1 MFNLIKNEWI
11 KIFSRPGTYVMIGL
25 LVVLVI
31 GVGSVMKFTENP
43 DTSNVSE
50 GDWKQQTQMQIESD
64 KQYLSENPGGM
75 NEQYIEQQIAINE
88 YRLEND
94 IKPESGQSTWSFVN
108 FNANFVEFVGLFTI
122 IIAAGIVASEFTW
135 GTIKLLLIRPIS
147 RTKIL
152 LSKYITVLLFGISLL
167 LILFAL
173 SSLVGAVLFGA
184 GDGQPRLVYIDGAV
198 EEQNMVLYQIKTYL
212 LKSILITMMATMAFM
227 ISAVFRN
234 SSLAIGISLFLLFM
248 GGTATQFISM
258 KYDWAKYSLFA
269 NTDLTMY
276 TGELQ
281 PLVEGMTL
289 GFSITVLIIYF
300 VIFHLLAF
308 IVFKKRD
315 VAA

>member
-25 LVVLVI
+25 LFILVI
-31 GVGSVMKFTENP
+31 GIGSVMKFTGNTE
-43 DTSNVSE
+43 DATE
-50 GDWKQQTQMQIESD
+50 RDWKQELQTQVEMDKKYLDETQEMADFQQNSIES
-64 KQYLSENPGGM
+64 N
-75 NEQYIEQQIAINE
+75 IAINE
-88 YRLEND
+88 YRLENN
-94 IKPESGQSTWSFVN
+94 IAPAQGENMWSFVN
-108 FNANFVEFVGLFTI
+108 FNANFVDLVGLFVI
-122 IIAAGIVASEFTW
+122 IVAAGIVASEFTW

-152 LSKYITVLLFGISLL
+152 LSKYITVILYGVTMLLLLFILSSIVGA
-167 LILFAL
+167 ILF
-173 SSLVGAVLFGA
+173 GT
-184 GDGQPRLVYIDGAV
+184 GDGQPHLVYVDGAV
-198 EEQNMVLYQIKTYL
+198 EEQNMVFYIVKNYL
-212 LKSILITMMATMAFM
+212 LKTILITMMATMAFM

-248 GGTATQFISM
+248 GGTATTFISM

-276 TGELQ
+276 TGAMP

-289 GFSITVLIIYF
+289 GFSITVLIVYF
-300 VIFHLLAF
+300 VIFHILAF
-308 IVFKKRD
+308 VVFNKRD

>member
-25 LVVLVI
+25 LAIMVI
-31 GVGSVMKFTENP
+31 GAGSVMKFTG
-43 DTSNVSE
+43 VSQEPE
-50 GDWKQQTQMQIESD
+50 GDWKQQTQMQVEAD
-64 KQYLSENPGGM
+64 KQYLEEMEGNQ
-75 NEQYIEQQIAINE
+75 NFQVQYTEQQLAINE
-88 YRLEND
+88 YRLAKD
-94 IKPESGQSTWSFVN
+94 IEPPKGESIWSFVN
-108 FNANFVEFVGLFTI
+108 FNANFVEIVGLFAI

-152 LSKYITVLLFGISLL
+152 LSKYITVILFGITLL
-167 LILFAL
+167 LTLFVLSTIVGAILF
-173 SSLVGAVLFGA
+173 GT
-184 GDGQPRLVYIDGAV
+184 GDGQPHLVYIDGEV
-198 EEQNMVLYQIKTYL
+198 EEQNMVWYLIKTYL
-212 LKSILITMMATMAFM
+212 LKSISITMMATMAFM
-227 ISAVFRN
+227 ISAVFRS

-248 GGTATQFISM
+248 GGTATGFIAM
-258 KYDWAKYSLFA
+258 QYDWAKYSLFA

-276 TGELQ
+276 TGAFQ

-289 GFSITVLIIYF
+289 GFSITMLIIYF

-308 IVFKKRD
+308 VVFNKRD

>member
-25 LVVLVI
+25 LVLLVI
-31 GVGSVMKFTENP
+31 GAGSVMKFAG
-43 DTSNVSE
+43 VSQEPE

-64 KQYLSENPGGM
+64 KQYLEEMGGSENFQT
-75 NEQYIEQQIAINE
+75 QYYKQQVAINE
-88 YRLEND
+88 YRLAND
-94 IKPESGQSTWSFVN
+94 IEPASGESIWSFVN
-108 FNANFVEFVGLFTI
+108 FNSNFVEIIGLFAI
-122 IIAAGIVASEFTW
+122 IVAAGIVASEFTW

-152 LSKYITVLLFGISLL
+152 LSKYITVLLFGITLL
-167 LILFAL
+167 LTLFLL
-173 SSLVGAVLFGA
+173 STLVGAIFFGG
-184 GDGQPRLVYIDGAV
+184 GDGQPHLVYIDGAV
-198 EEQNMVLYQIKTYL
+198 EEQNMVFYLIKTYL
-212 LKSILITMMATMAFM
+212 LKSISITMMATMAFM
-227 ISAVFRN
+227 ISAVFRS

-269 NTDLTMY
+269 NTDLTIY
-276 TGELQ
+276 TGAMQ
-281 PLVEGMTL
+281 PLVDDMTL
-289 GFSITVLIIYF
+289 GFSVTMLIIYF